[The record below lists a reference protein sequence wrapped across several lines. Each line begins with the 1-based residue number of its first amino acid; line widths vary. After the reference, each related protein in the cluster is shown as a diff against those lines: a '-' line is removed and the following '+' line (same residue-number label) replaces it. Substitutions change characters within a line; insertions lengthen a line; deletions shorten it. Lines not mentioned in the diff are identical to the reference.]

1 MRHTFSLRLHAALL
15 PLIASTLLAS
25 VYNLAFWQAFTDATG
40 GWTLSAMPV
49 QLGMFVLLVCA
60 FTASLAM
67 VNFRHVLKPMLIV
80 LFLITSVASYF
91 MDQYGTSIDWSMVQN
106 VLETNRRE
114 STELFSPRM
123 LVAFAL
129 TGVLPA
135 ALIGVMELRFSP
147 GRRQLAINLGTAMG
161 ALLVAVMLL
170 MLLFKSLAPALR
182 EHRELRFLLT
192 PTNYLQ
198 AVSGYYTRKWR
209 TDVVVAP
216 LGTDAA
222 KGARWAGAPR
232 RTVTLMILGETA
244 RAANFSLNGY
254 ARNTNPQL
262 AQVPD
267 LLNFSQMQS
276 CGTATAVSV
285 PCLFSAL
292 GRNNFTQRKAESQEG
307 LLDVLQRAGFDVI
320 WRDNNSGCKGVCA
333 RVSVENVSQPV
344 KGDPL
349 CNDEECFDEI
359 LLRGL
364 PERIRAAS
372 RDLVIVLHQQGS
384 HGPAYAK
391 RYPASFKV
399 FGPVCESNELATCT
413 QESIVAAYDNTIVY
427 TDHVIKSAIDVLVR
441 AGREDGVDTA
451 FLYVSDHGESL
462 GEHHLYLHGAP
473 YMIAP
478 DEQRHVPFMLWL
490 SDGFR
495 SRFQLDQQ
503 CLKARVDQTFDHD
516 YIFHSML
523 GLLDI
528 STAVYNPKL
537 DLFNA
542 CRRGEREG
550 DLPLRR

>member
-1 MRHTFSLRLHAALL
+1 MRKTFSLRLSALWL
-15 PLIASTLLAS
+15 PLIASTALAS
-25 VYNLAFWQAFTDATG
+25 VYNLAFWQAFSEATG
-40 GWTLSAMPV
+40 GWTLSAFPL
-49 QLGMFVLLVCA
+49 QLGMLVLLMCA
-60 FTASLAM
+60 FTAPLALL
-67 VNFRHVLKPMLIV
+67 NFRHVLKPMLIV
-80 LFLITSVASYF
+80 LFLLTSMASFF

-106 VLETNRRE
+106 LAETNRRE
-114 STELFSPRM
+114 SMELLSTRM
-123 LVAFAL
+123 FITFVL
-129 TGVLPA
+129 TGILPA
-135 ALIGVMELRFSP
+135 ALVGLTELRFPS
-147 GRRQLAINLGTAMG
+147 GRRQLAINLGSAMA
-161 ALLVAVMLL
+161 ALLLAAMLL

-198 AVSGYYTRKWR
+198 AVSHYYTRKWR

-216 LGTDAA
+216 RGTDAA
-222 KGARWAGAPR
+222 KGTRWARSPR

-254 ARNTNPQL
+254 VRNTNPQL
-262 AQVPD
+262 AHMPD
-267 LLNFSQMQS
+267 LLNFRQMQS

-285 PCLFSAL
+285 PCLFSSL

-307 LLDVLQRAGFDVI
+307 LLDVLQHAGFEVI

-333 RVSVENVSQPV
+333 RVGFEDVSQPG

-349 CNDEECFDEI
+349 CNDVECFDEI

-364 PERIRAAS
+364 QERIRDAR

-391 RYPASFKV
+391 RYPARFKV
-399 FGPVCESNELATCT
+399 FGPVCNSNQLADCT
-413 QESIVAAYDNTIVY
+413 QASIVAAYDNTIVY

-473 YMIAP
+473 YLIAP
-478 DEQRHVPFMLWL
+478 DEQRHVPFMIWL

-495 SRFQLDQQ
+495 SRFNLDQR
-503 CLKARVDQTFDHD
+503 CLAARVDQQFDHD

-528 STAVYNPKL
+528 STTVYNPKR
-537 DLFNA
+537 DLFSA
-542 CRRGEREG
+542 CRHG
-550 DLPLRR
+550 DLAVTL